1 LPSADK
7 TTAGGEKHPLTVFPF
22 FADLLFMKT
31 ILLALLLAL
40 PAQADWTNIKSSDF
54 AIPPPPAEGSAAG
67 EKDFEQ
73 LRAYQNQN
81 RKTDCEISNRQFEPD
96 FESLFG
102 PDLTLL
108 TAQEKA
114 AAAEVAE
121 KMMKLSERVAGY
133 HKDKF
138 KRPRPYDVDPMLKPC
153 VRKPGGSKAYP
164 SSHAANAAA
173 GACVLAL
180 YYPQKARALI
190 AYGDQLGE
198 IRAIVGVHHPSDVVA
213 GRNLGKEI
221 CRRAQSHPDFKQ
233 EIRR

>member
-1 LPSADK
+1 
-7 TTAGGEKHPLTVFPF
+7 
-22 FADLLFMKT
+22 MKT
-31 ILLALLLAL
+31 LFLTLFFLSL
-40 PAQADWTNIKSSDF
+40 PAQADWTNIKSSDYP
-54 AIPPPPAEGSAAG
+54 IPPPPVEGSAAW
-67 EKDFEQ
+67 EKDFEK
-73 LRAYQNQN
+73 LRTYQSRD
-81 RKTDCEISNRQFEPD
+81 RKSDCEISNRQFEPN

-102 PDLTLL
+102 RDLTIL

-138 KRPRPYDVDPMLKPC
+138 KRPRPYDVDTTLKPC
-153 VRKPGGSKAYP
+153 VRKPGGAKAYP

-180 YYPQKARALI
+180 FYPQKARALI
-190 AYGDQLGE
+190 AYGDQLGD

-213 GRNLGKEI
+213 GRNLGKEV